1 MLTKRLILVLT
12 LILLFQG
19 VNGAFGISIYGIQYN
34 ADNRG
39 SPGITCYPSP
49 ECRNRVAVTG
59 VVTGVDPNDPGN
71 FYLQDADSLWSG
83 IFVYYSGQAVSCGDS
98 VSFTGMVSEEN
109 LDFDGYTRLEDII
122 SFRLL
127 KSGAAVFDPITITSG
142 QLSGSCSYRAEAY
155 EGMLVRI
162 NNVVITGGVDAD
174 GRWLVDDGSGDVY
187 IGNDYFR
194 FNPVIDESLTSIT
207 GVVSGFND
215 NTNMMYIILPRDADD
230 LVITSNR
237 GPGISNAA
245 LTPSYPIG
253 LEEMGGSPQGPVEG
267 TAAASL
273 RIPPKVLIP
282 GCGEQ
287 VPITYNA
294 PVNSDL
300 LIQIYDIEG
309 NLVATLMDAQYDP
322 TRSELAWDGRDRL
335 EEIVPLGVYICY
347 AEATERLSGRV
358 TTARAP
364 IVVAVPLK

>member
-1 MLTKRLILVLT
+1 MLTKRLIVVLT
-12 LILLFQG
+12 LIFLFQG
-19 VNGAFGISIYGIQYN
+19 ANAAFGISIYGIQYN
-34 ADNRG
+34 ADNPG
-39 SPGITCYPSP
+39 STGITRCPSP
-49 ECRNRVAVTG
+49 ESGNPVTVTG

-83 IFVYYSGQAVSCGDS
+83 IYVCSSGRAVNRGDS
-98 VSFTGMVSEEN
+98 VSFTGVVSEEN
-109 LDFDGYTRLEDII
+109 LDFGRYTRLEDIA
-122 SFRLL
+122 SFQLL
-127 KSGAAVFDPITITSG
+127 KSGAAVFDPITITTG
-142 QLSGSCSYRAEAY
+142 QLSGSCSYRAEAF

-162 NNVVITGGVDAD
+162 NNFVVAGGVDAD
-174 GRWLVDDGSGDVY
+174 GRWLVDDGSGDVH
-187 IGNDYFR
+187 IGNDYFNY
-194 FNPVIDESLTSIT
+194 NPAVNESLVSIT

-215 NTNMMYIILPRDADD
+215 NNGMMYVILPRDADD
-230 LVITSNR
+230 LVITSDR
-237 GPGISNAA
+237 GPGISNTA

-253 LEEMGGSPQGPVEG
+253 LEEMGGSLRIPMEG

-273 RIPPKVLIP
+273 QIPPRVLIP

-335 EEIVPLGVYICY
+335 EEIVPIGVYICY

-364 IVVAVPLK
+364 IVVAVPFK